1 MIYEA
6 AVFCLAGKKGYQKRG
21 SSALRSTVSFDKAAE
36 KKEEDKLKA
45 SAKILYDWVKV
56 KQSRLRMLLGWQAS
70 GGLPYVSA
78 THLMGVQCFLAH
90 GNKYHG
96 NGGKTVCLEE
106 FQNAVLKRHDM
117 EAQGHEYLKD
127 EYYAEDFE

>member
-1 MIYEA
+1 M
-6 AVFCLAGKKGYQKRG
+6 
-21 SSALRSTVSFDKAAE
+21 RSTVSFDKAAE
-36 KKEEDKLKA
+36 KKEEEKLNA
-45 SAKILYDWVKV
+45 SAKILYDWVRV

-96 NGGKTVCLEE
+96 DSGNTVCLEE
-106 FQNAVLKRHDM
+106 FQVAVLKRHDM
-117 EAQGHEYLKD
+117 EAKGHEYLKD
-127 EYYAEDFE
+127 ECYTEDFK